1 MSANTRRASSLAD
14 HGFVVDAARW
24 PLVRVRAPAVTDDD
38 GVTAFLQELERQH
51 ERGPFALI
59 CELPRLALP
68 TASHRRL
75 FADGRRHLQRR
86 FPGVL
91 RCMAL
96 VTLAKLTALEGMLR
110 AVAWLA
116 PPDQPNRVFNDV
128 DKALAWCSGQL
139 RPDAAAWLVEPTR

>member
-1 MSANTRRASSLAD
+1 MSAKLQAPSLAEW
-14 HGFVVDAARW
+14 GFVVDASRW
-24 PLVRVRAPAVTDDD
+24 PLVRVRAPAVTDDA

-51 ERGPFALI
+51 ERGAFGLI

-75 FADGRRHLQRR
+75 MADQRRHLQRR

-96 VTLAKLTALEGMLR
+96 VTPGKLTALEGVLR
-110 AVAWLA
+110 AIAWLA
-116 PPDQPNRVFNDV
+116 PPAQPNRVFNDV
-128 DKALAWCSGQL
+128 DKALAWCAGHL
-139 RPDAAAWLVEPTR
+139 RPDGAAQRADPTR